1 MQSRWKTWP
10 QLPQAIDRL
19 FFSRKRSLYDFG
31 VEEESESFPLPPAD
45 LGPKKEEKRNQR
57 EKNVFLSLS
66 LSTHPGWSASPL
78 GFAWYSIDGS

>member
-1 MQSRWKTWP
+1 MISEWKKKVSR
-10 QLPQAIDRL
+10 
-19 FFSRKRSLYDFG
+19 
-31 VEEESESFPLPPAD
+31 FPPPPPAD

>member
-1 MQSRWKTWP
+1 MISEWKKKVSR
-10 QLPQAIDRL
+10 
-19 FFSRKRSLYDFG
+19 FS
-31 VEEESESFPLPPAD
+31 PPP
-45 LGPKKEEKRNQR
+45 PKKEEKCNQR